1 MITQKTIPPRAWIE
15 MGFLALLWGASFVA
29 VRVALDEIGP
39 LTSVAHRV
47 FWAMLVLW
55 GAVAVM
61 RLPPPRDPRGK
72 SLARRS

>member
-1 MITQKTIPPRAWIE
+1 

-55 GAVAVM
+55 AAVAVM
-61 RLPPPRDPRGK
+61 RLPLPRD
-72 SLARRS
+72 RSQRSDLIQCDPHGNK